1 MKIKHLI
8 YAALAVLMTACAKE
22 PVGESPLRESLL
34 GRRVNFQASQADP
47 YRTRATYRHD
57 GSFNEGE
64 VMTIYRQYSND
75 AGISFDAATEAYR
88 VYYLRT
94 RYATGT
100 SIALET
106 DWVPKKGMK
115 GHDPL
120 PKGDFTQTE
129 ADSLTWENGKTVRF
143 RSWSRSNLA
152 GCIDRSATNKKQYY
166 PDYSIAEWVTV
177 SGPTLDISMT
187 LKHQGCRIGFTT
199 KSGNELQ
206 RAEICTAVSD
216 YLWKDNSTDTEHDES
231 TSEHGKTLAQAM
243 EEAEAVQAVY
253 ERMCMPAGVDIN
265 TSLLTAMTKTLYD
278 GTTDFSDI
286 STSATGIVKYDTKTP
301 DQIRD
306 DVQRALFT
314 SNLDGRLYMI
324 SIPYDMSTGG
334 QKGET
339 LILPAC
345 TRIRVWLYDV
355 NDGDKAQQED
365 FEAAYHIF
373 TLGDIKD
380 NDGNTLFPEGMPLMP
395 GVSYLFN
402 VGYHYNSFTL
412 TPADNFSWLEQDA
425 ESGTA
430 SDESV
435 AAQSGE
441 PYAWWKTAIKDAIP
455 TDIETIFNP
464 VFHISTPEQFQEFIA
479 LVNNTAAGKTSG
491 LTQMLR
497 HDGVFDKDHPAT
509 RTDYRWYKTEDL
521 DSRGNLKPG
530 RDSVTHAW
538 AEEQGYIFYEHYH
551 PANAD
556 QAAYSLEDY
565 LRGAY
570 SFFDE
575 DLNRHFTVCL
585 DNDLDLCDWKLTS
598 VGKDADHPFQGTF
611 EGGMHTLRNV
621 YMDGGYL
628 FKNAH
633 DVAIRNLKVE
643 TVHNFMLLNTS
654 SAKVTQTGYGAYIVG
669 VSIKAP
675 SSGNPI
681 AGTLTGSSYVA
692 GCIYEGT
699 AGGAMVGTA
708 DNLYM
713 YGNMMAAYG
722 ISGGALLGA
731 YATGSSAFFAPQT
744 AKKLAWGR
752 FMVNYY
758 DKTLSENT
766 HAVGSV
772 TDAYRPQEYI
782 RGAQTYVLK
791 AKNDNLLSSD
801 VPYEKLT
808 SDLMREGYYGLA
820 PWKAMNVAIWQYNQT
835 EVGHAHPCQAH
846 YENDPNGYAHIYPY
860 LTDGAPGATYGEINI
875 LELNN

>member
-380 NDGNTLFPEGMPLMP
+380 NDGNTLFPEGMPRALSSGAQAHPPEGRVVQPARP
-395 GVSYLFN
+395 GQDQPRDVAPQQL
-402 VGYHYNSFTL
+402 
-412 TPADNFSWLEQDA
+412 PAR
-425 ESGTA
+425 
-430 SDESV
+430 V
-435 AAQSGE
+435 ARRGDCVRRVRRRVRRGRQGVPRQA
-441 PYAWWKTAIKDAIP
+441 
-455 TDIETIFNP
+455 
-464 VFHISTPEQFQEFIA
+464 
-479 LVNNTAAGKTSG
+479 
-491 LTQMLR
+491 R
-497 HDGVFDKDHPAT
+497 H
-509 RTDYRWYKTEDL
+509 RTDP
-521 DSRGNLKPG
+521 RG
-530 RDSVTHAW
+530 
-538 AEEQGYIFYEHYH
+538 QGDAPSL
-551 PANAD
+551 PAR
-556 QAAYSLEDY
+556 AAL
-565 LRGAY
+565 
-570 SFFDE
+570 
-575 DLNRHFTVCL
+575 
-585 DNDLDLCDWKLTS
+585 
-598 VGKDADHPFQGTF
+598 P
-611 EGGMHTLRNV
+611 EGGGQG
-621 YMDGGYL
+621 D
-628 FKNAH
+628 
-633 DVAIRNLKVE
+633 
-643 TVHNFMLLNTS
+643 
-654 SAKVTQTGYGAYIVG
+654 
-669 VSIKAP
+669 
-675 SSGNPI
+675 
-681 AGTLTGSSYVA
+681 
-692 GCIYEGT
+692 
-699 AGGAMVGTA
+699 
-708 DNLYM
+708 
-713 YGNMMAAYG
+713 
-722 ISGGALLGA
+722 
-731 YATGSSAFFAPQT
+731 
-744 AKKLAWGR
+744 
-752 FMVNYY
+752 
-758 DKTLSENT
+758 
-766 HAVGSV
+766 
-772 TDAYRPQEYI
+772 PQEE
-782 RGAQTYVLK
+782 R
-791 AKNDNLLSSD
+791 SD
-801 VPYEKLT
+801 
-808 SDLMREGYYGLA
+808 
-820 PWKAMNVAIWQYNQT
+820 
-835 EVGHAHPCQAH
+835 GHEEA
-846 YENDPNGYAHIYPY
+846 
-860 LTDGAPGATYGEINI
+860 
-875 LELNN
+875 